1 VFRKT
6 NFEIVPL
13 ADLASRGLELLN
25 VPGKPVVLVVDDE
38 RVIADTLG
46 AILGQSGLLSMVAYG
61 GEEAFK
67 IAQAVPPDLLLTDV
81 SMPGMDGIELAIAT
95 RQAAPECKVLLFS
108 GHASTADMLARARDA
123 GYEFTVLQ
131 KPLHPKELLAHISG
145 ALKSSDRSTGEQQ
158 RVLQCG

>member
-1 VFRKT
+1 LKT

-13 ADLASRGLELLN
+13 ADVASKGLE
-25 VPGKPVVLVVDDE
+25 PVVLVVDDE
-38 RVIADTLG
+38 RLIADTLA
-46 AILGQSGLLSMVAYG
+46 AILMQNGFVATAAYG
-61 GEEAFK
+61 GEEGLK

-81 SMPGMDGIELAIAT
+81 SMPGMDGIKLAIAV

-108 GHASTADMLARARDA
+108 GHASTADLLARARDA

-145 ALKSSDRSTGEQQ
+145 ALKSSDRGNGKQQ
-158 RVLQCG
+158 PVLQCG